1 MLYFSFSHFVGVV
14 SNQSSLACVTEV
26 LHTNKSDVKGKGK
39 GKETDRG
46 QDVVDLTSDYD
57 GPVPDNGSDEREDH
71 NLVKKLLSALVG
83 LLYYF
88 IQLMW
93 LL

>member
-1 MLYFSFSHFVGVV
+1 MSK
-14 SNQSSLACVTEV
+14 E
-26 LHTNKSDVKGKGK
+26 KEKE
-39 GKETDRG
+39 KETDRG

-57 GPVPDNGSDEREDH
+57 DPVLDNGSDEHEDH
-71 NLVKKLLSALVG
+71 NLVKKLLGALLG

-93 LL
+93 L